1 MQVVLEC
8 WARTEED
15 RENGVP
21 RSGNR
26 NVFCIPSGSTLRGRW
41 RNSDT
46 VLGVSQ
52 DLGSLPDMPGQCIK
66 IDTKAN
72 AVTIFDGLN
81 DSPNLDA
88 ILGAWKKLG
97 DSIGNGSIH
106 RPERELRFPNRTK
119 AQMEEW
125 IIWAH
130 SALNAKLLVVRS
142 GQMPPLLERFGPGD
156 SPADDGLGPDKAQK
170 PIEDDDKPSDKAA
183 DKGPQKPQ
191 K

>member
-26 NVFCIPSGSTLRGRW
+26 NVFCIPCGQTLRGRW

-52 DLGSLPDMPGQCIK
+52 DLGALPDMPGQCIRLDVK
-66 IDTKAN
+66 SST
-72 AVTIFDGLN
+72 VTIFDPLG
-81 DSPNLDA
+81 DSPNFDA
-88 ILGAWKKLG
+88 IAAAWKKLG
-97 DSIGNGSIH
+97 DSIGTSGGTS
-106 RPERELRFPNRTK
+106 RPERELRFPNRS
-119 AQMEEW
+119 AEQMREW
-125 IIWAH
+125 IVWAH
-130 SALNAKLLVVRS
+130 AALNAKMLVVQS
-142 GQMPPLLERFGPGD
+142 GQMPPLPD
-156 SPADDGLGPDKAQK
+156 NPNDPPQPASDPLG
-170 PIEDDDKPSDKAA
+170 A
-183 DKGPQKPQ
+183 DKSQRPEDTARTSAKDQKPQ